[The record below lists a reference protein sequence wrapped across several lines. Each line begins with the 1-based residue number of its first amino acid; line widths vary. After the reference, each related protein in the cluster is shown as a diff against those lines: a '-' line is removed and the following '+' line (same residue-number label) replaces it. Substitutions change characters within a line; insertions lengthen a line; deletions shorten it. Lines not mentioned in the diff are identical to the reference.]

1 MEQQQKLQESV
12 PTLWRFIRHLW
23 PYFHGKYLL
32 LTGSIAAMLF
42 EIAFRLLEPWP
53 LKWVVDQLSGK
64 TPADLRMLFLKL
76 DNPVELL
83 IAAAIAVVI
92 ISGLRSLMDYFNTLG
107 FSLIG
112 NRVLTDVR
120 HDAYS
125 HLQSL
130 SLSFHNK
137 AKTGDLVLRLTADVN
152 MLKEIGVHAALP
164 MLINFLVLFS
174 MIGIMMWMNWKLAL
188 LAFSCLPLF
197 WILTIRFSYRIR
209 ETSRKNRK
217 RQGGMAATVAESIGA
232 IKIVQALSL
241 ESAFTEAFSRQNAKS
256 LDSDIK
262 AAKLSAKLARTVE
275 VLTACATA
283 VVLFYG
289 GRLALSNQLT
299 LGELI
304 VFLAYLKK
312 AFKPMQEHARYSARL
327 SKAAAAGER
336 VLDLLDR
343 DPEVRDLPGAIH
355 APEFA
360 GDVSF
365 ENVSFAYEPG
375 HPVLKSL
382 NLKVPAGYR
391 VAIVGPSGVGKSTL
405 ASLILRLYDPTEGS
419 VRIDGRDLRDYTL
432 KSLRSQ
438 ISIVLQ
444 DSVLFATSVW
454 ENIAYGAPES
464 SREQI
469 VQSARL
475 ANADLF
481 IRSLPQGYDTI
492 LGERGVTLSNGQRQ
506 RIAIARAAI
515 RPAPI
520 LILDE
525 PTIGLDEENE
535 RAVIEALER
544 LSNHR
549 TSFLITHDLHLA
561 SRCNFIV
568 YLDSGCLL
576 EQGSHEELMD
586 LSGRYATLYTLQART
601 LDDVRGPDVYSN

>member
-1 MEQQQKLQESV
+1 MEQQQKLQESI

-23 PYFHGKYLL
+23 PYFRGKYLL

-53 LKWVVDQLSGK
+53 LKWVVDQLSEKGYSD
-64 TPADLRMLFLKL
+64 THLFFFKL
-76 DNPVELL
+76 DTPLELL
-83 IAAAIAVVI
+83 FAAALAVVL
-92 ISGLRSLMDYFNTLG
+92 ISGFRSLMDYCNTLG

-120 HDAYS
+120 HDVYS

-152 MLKEIGVHAALP
+152 MLKEIGVNAALP

-174 MIGIMMWMNWKLAL
+174 MVGIMMWMNWKLAL
-188 LAFSCLPLF
+188 LAFSCLPIF
-197 WILTIRFSYRIR
+197 WLLTIRFGRRIR
-209 ETSRKNRK
+209 ETSRRNRR
-217 RQGGMAATVAESIGA
+217 RQGGMAATVAESISA

-241 ESAFTEAFSRQNAKS
+241 ESAFTEAFSRQNQKS
-256 LDSDIK
+256 LDSDMK

-283 VVLFYG
+283 LVLFYG
-289 GRLALSNQLT
+289 GRLALGGQLT

-312 AFKPMQEHARYSARL
+312 AFKPMQEHARYIARL
-327 SKAAAAGER
+327 SKADAAGER
-336 VLDLLDR
+336 VLDLLGRHPD
-343 DPEVRDLPGAIH
+343 VRDLPNAVQ
-355 APEFA
+355 APEFT
-360 GDVSF
+360 GDVTF
-365 ENVSFAYEPG
+365 EKVSFAYEPG
-375 HPVLKSL
+375 HPVL
-382 NLKVPAGYR
+382 NAVNFHVPAGHR
-391 VAIVGPSGVGKSTL
+391 IAIVGPSGVGKSTL
-405 ASLILRLYDPTEGS
+405 ASLILRLYDPTEGC
-419 VRIDGRDLRDYTL
+419 VKIDGRDVRDYTL

-444 DSVLFATSVW
+444 DSILFATTVW
-454 ENIAYGAPES
+454 ENIAYGAAES
-464 SREQI
+464 SPEQI
-469 VQSARL
+469 VEAAML
-475 ANADLF
+475 ANADSF
-481 IRSLPQGYDTI
+481 IRAMPQGYDTI
-492 LGERGVTLSNGQRQ
+492 VGERGVTLSNGQRQ

-544 LSNHR
+544 LSERR

-561 SRCNFIV
+561 SRCHSIV
-568 YLDSGCLL
+568 YLDAGFAL
-576 EQGSHEELMD
+576 ERGSHEELMY
-586 LSGRYATLYTLQART
+586 LGGRYATLYMLQART
-601 LDDVRGPDVYSN
+601 LKDVRGSDVYSG